1 MADKRPGLL
10 PNFSIRRPVTVLM
23 TLLALL
29 VVGYISFT
37 QIAVELMPAGFSP
50 PFLGVWTPYP
60 NSNPQEVEEQ
70 IAKPIEAQVR
80 TISGVDMVRT
90 SSSSSGCWT
99 FIRFV
104 QDTDMDVAY
113 ATLRDRM
120 DRVKAELPDDI
131 ERLFVR
137 KWGDDDDPVLWVAL
151 IQNKPYEDPYYMVE
165 QFIKKPIERIDG
177 VANVEIWGA
186 EEKEI
191 QILVNQDLVR
201 SYRINLYEVIQKLRS
216 DNFAISSGFVTEGD
230 QKIFVR
236 SLGKFHTLEDLKNLP
251 IRGANVKLSDIAQV
265 IYDVPERRW
274 RQLINGKKA
283 VTIGVFKESMANTVE
298 LTDAIIEKI
307 ENQIKKDPKLAG
319 FDVEILFNQG
329 SFIEESIDNLQNAAM
344 WGGIFAFAVLYFF
357 LRRFRMTM
365 IVNMAIPLSLLI
377 TIAFLYFIGWTLNL
391 ITMMGLMVSVG
402 MVVDNSIVVLE
413 NIYSKRTVGLSD
425 KKAGLWGASEVAMA
439 VTMATLTTVV
449 VFLPLILMSDNVGF
463 QFYMLRIGLPVIGA
477 LLGSLLVAMIF
488 IPLAA
493 TKIVSERKVE
503 EPLAIVKTNKL
514 YQRMLRWSL
523 THRLET
529 SIILIF
535 ILISM
540 VYAAQNTK
548 SNPDMSG
555 NINDVR
561 LFFDLPENLTIEYIG
576 EIIKTVEDT
585 VLAKKDVYNVR
596 TIDARYS
603 HNWGHMR
610 VFLHQP
616 ERRQWYEVFYQ
627 NIIKELGLK
636 TGGVMEYAEVVE
648 DIKKRLPKFPGI
660 DIRTSWFRTEGSEDA
675 SITLSLYGDDT
686 EKLYEL
692 SEEMARR
699 LRIID
704 EIVSVE
710 TDREQGSDEIRLN
723 INREL
728 AKKYGISPQVISG
741 TVQYALRGIP
751 LPKYQTEEKEIDVRI
766 QLQKDDRRN
775 LYQLKNLTFFSQS
788 GREIPLDALAR
799 ITIAKGFGE
808 IQRKDGKTFMSVK
821 ANTTSDNMGQIFE
834 KVDQVMAGFDM
845 PYGYSWTKGDTFRR
859 MRESDESQQFA
870 MILSAT
876 FVFLLMGF
884 LFESFV
890 LPLSVII
897 AVPFSFFGAFWL
909 MFLTGTPIDLMSQIG
924 FIILIGIVVNNAIVL
939 IDLVNRLR
947 KEGYNR
953 FDAIM
958 EGGRQRFRPILM
970 TAFTTIGGLLPMA
983 VGNAQMIGIPYAPMG
998 RTIIG
1003 GLLTSTVLSLIAVP
1017 WAYTLFDDM
1026 GAYFR
1031 KVTALFLKKE
1041 PVSKQPAEVVPE

>member
-1 MADKRPGLL
+1 MADKRPGLF
-10 PNFSIRRPVTVLM
+10 PNFSIKRPVTVLM

-37 QIAVELMPAGFSP
+37 QISVELMPAGFSP
-50 PFLGVWTPYP
+50 PFLGIWTPYP

-70 IAKPIEAQVR
+70 VAKPIEEQIR
-80 TISGVDMVRT
+80 TISGVEMVRT

-131 ERLFVR
+131 ERIYVR
-137 KWGDDDDPVLWVAL
+137 KWGDDDDPILWIAL
-151 IQNKPYEDPYYMVE
+151 VQKQPMEDPYYLVE
-165 QFIKKPIERIDG
+165 QFIKKPFERIDG

-191 QILVNQDLVR
+191 QILINQDLVR
-201 SYRINLYEVIQKLRS
+201 SYKINLYEIIQKLRS
-216 DNFAISSGFVTEGD
+216 DNFAISSGYVTEGD

-236 SLGKFHTLEDLKNLP
+236 SLGKFNSLEEIRNLP
-251 IRGANVKLSDIAQV
+251 VRGTNVRLGDIAQV

-283 VTIGVFKESMANTVE
+283 VSLGVFKESMANSVD
-298 LTDAIIEKI
+298 LTDAVMEKL
-307 ENQIKKDPKLAG
+307 ENEIKKDPKLAG
-319 FDVEILFNQG
+319 FEVEVLFNQG
-329 SFIEESIDNLQNAAM
+329 SYIKESIENLQNAAM

-357 LRRFRMTM
+357 LRRFRMTL
-365 IVNMAIPLSLLI
+365 IVNMAIPLSILI
-377 TIAFLYFIGWTLNL
+377 TITFLYFFGWTLNL

-402 MVVDNSIVVLE
+402 MVVDNSI
-413 NIYSKRTVGLSD
+413 
-425 KKAGLWGASEVAMA
+425 
-439 VTMATLTTVV
+439 ATLTTVV
-449 VFLPLILMSDNVGF
+449 VFLPLILMNDNVGF
-463 QFYMLRIGLPVIGA
+463 RFYMLRIGLPVIIS

-493 TKIVSERKVE
+493 TKIVSRRQVE
-503 EPLAIVKTNKL
+503 EPLAIKKTNSL
-514 YQRMLRWSL
+514 YRKMLKWSL

-529 SIILIF
+529 SIFLIIILA
-535 ILISM
+535 SM
-540 VYAAQNTK
+540 VFAAQNTK
-548 SNPDMSG
+548 SNPDMRG

-561 LFFDLPENLTIEYIG
+561 LFFDLPENLTIEYVG
-576 EIIKTVEDT
+576 DIIKTVEDT
-585 VLAKKDVYNVR
+585 VLAKKDIYNVR

-603 HNWGHMR
+603 QNWGQMR
-610 VFLHQP
+610 VFLHPP
-616 ERRQWYEVFYQ
+616 EKRQWYEVFYH
-627 NIIKELGLK
+627 NIVKQLGLR
-636 TGGVMEYAEVVE
+636 TDTVMEYKEVVE

-660 DIRTSWFRTEGSEDA
+660 DIRTSWFSAGSSEDA
-675 SITLSLYGDDT
+675 SLTLSLFGDDT

-699 LRIID
+699 LRSIED
-704 EIVSVE
+704 IVSVE
-710 TDREQGSDEIRLN
+710 TDRERGSDEIRLN
-723 INREL
+723 INREQ

-766 QLQKDDRRN
+766 QLQKEDRRN
-775 LYQLKNLTFFSQS
+775 LYQLKNLTFFSEN

-799 ITIAKGFGE
+799 ISIAKGFGE
-808 IQRKDGKTFMSVK
+808 IQRRDGKTFLSVK
-821 ANTTSDNMGQIFE
+821 ANTTSDNMGAIFQ
-834 KVDQVMAGFDM
+834 KVDQVMAGFEM
-845 PYGYSWTKGDTFRR
+845 PYGYSWTKGDSFRR
-859 MRESDESQQFA
+859 MRESDSSQQFA

-897 AVPFSFFGAFWL
+897 AIPFSFFGAFWM

-947 KEGYNR
+947 KQGYNR

-958 EGGRQRFRPILM
+958 EAGRQRFRPILM

-1003 GLLTSTVLSLIAVP
+1003 GLLTSTILSLIAVP

-1026 GAYFR
+1026 GRYFR
-1031 KVTALFLKKE
+1031 KITALFINKK
-1041 PVSKQPAEVVPE
+1041 KAPAPQGEVAVTE